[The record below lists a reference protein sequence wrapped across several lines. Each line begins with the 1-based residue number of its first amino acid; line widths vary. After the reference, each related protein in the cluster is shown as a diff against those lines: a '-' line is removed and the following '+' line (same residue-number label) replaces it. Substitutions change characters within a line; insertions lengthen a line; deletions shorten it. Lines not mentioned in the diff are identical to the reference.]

1 MRRWRSYYFLAVPVI
16 LLIAFFQ
23 YPRLNESVHSVFST
37 LARPAFVLGNSLRE
51 VLYAVRYQ
59 SGNFVDAVGKQKE
72 YLARIQ
78 ELEGQLV
85 RFREMDRENQR
96 LKKLLNFSL
105 PLATRTIGA
114 RVIGEDVTPWKKIV
128 LLDKGSRHHLKKDMA
143 VVVPGGLVGRVL
155 DVEPYTAHA
164 ILLTDPDSRVSAL
177 TATSRAQGIVAGT
190 GTGRLQMKYLALD
203 AEVAIGEDVTTSGVG
218 SIFPKG
224 LQIGKVESIERD
236 NDGLHLLALVKPSVS
251 FSKLEE
257 VLCLVS
263 SPQK

>member
-16 LLIAFFQ
+16 ALIVFFR

-37 LARPAFVLGNSLRE
+37 LARPAFMLGSSLRE
-51 VLYAVRYQ
+51 GLYTLRYQ
-59 SGNFVDAVGKQKE
+59 SGNFLNAVGKQKE
-72 YLARIQ
+72 YRARIQ
-78 ELEGQLV
+78 ELEGQLI

-114 RVIGEDVTPWKKIV
+114 RVIGEDVTPWKRVV
-128 LLDKGSRHHLKKDMA
+128 LLDKGSRHNLKKDMT
-143 VVVPGGLVGRVL
+143 VVVPEGLAGRIL
-155 DVEPYTAHA
+155 EVEPYTAHA
-164 ILLTDPDSRVSAL
+164 ILLPDSDSRVSAL
-177 TATSRAQGIVAGT
+177 TATSRAQGIIAGI

-218 SIFPKG
+218 SIFQKG
-224 LQIGKVESIERD
+224 LQIGKIESIERD
-236 NDGLHLLALVKPSVS
+236 SDGLHLLAFVKPSVP

>member
-1 MRRWRSYYFLAVPVI
+1 MRRWRSYYFIAVPVI
-16 LLIAFFQ
+16 VLIAFSQ

-37 LARPAFVLGNSLRE
+37 LARPAFAFGSSLRE
-51 VLYAVRYQ
+51 GFYAIRYQ
-59 SGNFVDAVGKQKE
+59 SGNFFDAVGKQKE

-78 ELEGQLV
+78 ELEGLLI
-85 RFREMDRENQR
+85 RSREVDRENQR

-114 RVIGEDVTPWKKIV
+114 RVIGEDVTPWKKVV
-128 LLDKGSRHHLKKDMA
+128 LLDKGSRHNLKKDLA
-143 VVVPGGLVGRVL
+143 LVVPEGLVGRIL
-155 DVEPYTAHA
+155 EVEPYTAHA
-164 ILLTDPDSRVSAL
+164 ILLPDPDCRVSAL

-190 GTGRLQMKYLALD
+190 GTDKLQMKYLALD
-203 AEVAIGEDVTTSGVG
+203 AEIEIGEDVTTSGVG

-224 LQIGKVESIERD
+224 LLIGKIESIERD
-236 NDGLHLLALVKPSVS
+236 GDGLHLLALVKPSVP

-263 SPQK
+263 PLQK

>member
-1 MRRWRSYYFLAVPVI
+1 LV
-16 LLIAFFQ
+16 FFQ

-37 LARPAFVLGNSLRE
+37 LARPVFVLGGSLRD

-59 SGNFVDAVGKQKE
+59 SGNFLNAVGKQKE
-72 YLARIQ
+72 YRARIQ
-78 ELEGQLV
+78 ELEGQLI

-105 PLATRTIGA
+105 PLATRTIGV
-114 RVIGEDVTPWKKIV
+114 RVIGEDVTPWKKVV
-128 LLDKGSRHHLKKDMA
+128 LLDKGSRHHLKRDMA
-143 VVVPGGLVGRVL
+143 VVVPEGLVGRIL
-155 DVEPYTAHA
+155 EVEPYTSHA
-164 ILLTDPDSRVSAL
+164 ILLPDSDSRVSAL
-177 TATSRAQGIVAGT
+177 TATSRAQGIIAGI
-190 GTGRLQMKYLALD
+190 GTAKLQMRYLALD
-203 AEVAIGEDVTTSGVG
+203 AEIEIGEDVTTSGVG

-224 LQIGKVESIERD
+224 LQIGKIESIERD
-236 NDGLHLLALVKPSVS
+236 TDGLHLLALVKPSVS